1 MVKIRIV
8 HDNGIELKEENEVF
22 RLDFF
27 SIFLLVCLFHMHWV
41 DEKKLAGEES
51 SRALTKWQFQQK

>member
-8 HDNGIELKEENEVF
+8 HVNGIELNEENEVF

-41 DEKKLAGEES
+41 DEKKNLRAKRV
-51 SRALTKWQFQQK
+51 RAL